1 MTAELVAYCADE
13 GITRHFSSPY
23 ITQQNRVV
31 ERQNQ
36 TVMAMAWALLK
47 QRRMPAK
54 FWGEAVVTAVY
65 LQNRLL
71 TKSLAD
77 RTPYEAWHRRKPVV
91 NHLRVF
97 GCRAFVKQLNHV
109 DKLADRSHIG
119 VFISYAE
126 GAKAYRI
133 LNPVARQVCT
143 ARDIMFDEA
152 HGWDWTATTG
162 ASPVA
167 DFTVEYIYAGALGA
181 AAKARPTSPHASSSP
196 TPSVR
201 TPTAPPSTP
210 VAMPGP
216 QSGATSVVEFV
227 TPLGND
233 DERLDAAHRELPVC
247 YRAYDNIIGA
257 GEHVSGLA
265 ARNLIEELN
274 LISTGEPCTFTK
286 AKQDM
291 AWQAVMQDE
300 IDSVK
305 QSQT

>member
-1 MTAELVAYCADE
+1 
-13 GITRHFSSPY
+13 
-23 ITQQNRVV
+23 
-31 ERQNQ
+31 
-36 TVMAMAWALLK
+36 
-47 QRRMPAK
+47 
-54 FWGEAVVTAVY
+54 
-65 LQNRLL
+65 
-71 TKSLAD
+71 
-77 RTPYEAWHRRKPVV
+77 
-91 NHLRVF
+91 
-97 GCRAFVKQLNHV
+97 
-109 DKLADRSHIG
+109 
-119 VFISYAE
+119 
-126 GAKAYRI
+126 
-133 LNPVARQVCT
+133 
-143 ARDIMFDEA
+143 
-152 HGWDWTATTG
+152 
-162 ASPVA
+162 
-167 DFTVEYIYAGALGA
+167 
-181 AAKARPTSPHASSSP
+181 
-196 TPSVR
+196 
-201 TPTAPPSTP
+201 
-210 VAMPGP
+210 MPGP